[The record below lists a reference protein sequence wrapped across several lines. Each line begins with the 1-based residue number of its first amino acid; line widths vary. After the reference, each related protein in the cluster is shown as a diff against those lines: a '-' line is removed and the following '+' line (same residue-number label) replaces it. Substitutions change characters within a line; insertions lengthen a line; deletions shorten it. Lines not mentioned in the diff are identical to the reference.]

1 MKKRNWIAAVCGV
14 AVIGIAAAVVNT
26 SSSGTVPNGFHVG
39 QFDLSGMTPD
49 EADKTIENAVAEME
63 NQTVSIVVEGH
74 EVSTTAAELG
84 FSWTNQKE
92 IDDATEKVSSG
103 NLLSRY
109 INQRELKQ
117 SKADL
122 QIETEVDESKVAEFV
137 QNECAEFTVA
147 PQDAV
152 ITHENGAFQVSQSIT
167 GQEVDIDATTNTLNE
182 AIAGG
187 LYEPVCVDA
196 TVKKAEPARTT
207 ESLST
212 IQDVLGTFST
222 GFSSSASRTQNL
234 RNGASKING
243 TVLMPGEEFSAY
255 KWLTPFTIENGY
267 ASAGSYSNGQVV
279 DTVGGGACQICSTL
293 YNAALLAELEITQ
306 RQNHSMIV
314 TYVPASQDSAIAGT
328 TKDLKFKNSYDTP
341 IYIEG
346 IVNGGT
352 ISFTIYGK
360 ETRPENR
367 TIKFVSETLSKKD
380 PGEPIMK
387 VDTSLAPGAQVKVQS
402 AHYGL
407 QSQLWKYVYVDGVET
422 EKTLL
427 NNDTYMASKAIY
439 RTGPAAAAVTAQT
452 PDVAPQTQAQPENPQ
467 PAQQETTAPQTETPQ
482 PETHQPETQ
491 QPETPQGSSGDLTPA
506 QDTPAAE

>member
-1 MKKRNWIAAVCGV
+1 MKKRYWIAAICGV

-26 SSSGTVPNGFHVG
+26 TPAGTIPNGFHVG

-49 EADKTIENAVAEME
+49 EADKTIETTVSEME

-92 IDDATEKVSSG
+92 IDDAAEEVSSG

-109 INQRELKQ
+109 INQRKLKQ
-117 SKADL
+117 SKTDL
-122 QIETEVDESKVAEFV
+122 QIETVVDEGKVAEFV

-167 GQEVDIDATTNTLNE
+167 GQEVDIEATTKALNE

-187 LYEPVCVDA
+187 LYEPVSVEA
-196 TVKKAEPARTT
+196 TVKKAEPASTT

-267 ASAGSYSNGQVV
+267 ASAGSYANGQVV

-346 IVNGGT
+346 GVNGGT

-452 PDVAPQTQAQPENPQ
+452 PDVAQQTQAQTENTQTENPQ
-467 PAQQETTAPQTETPQ
+467 PAQQETTAPQVETPQ
-482 PETHQPETQ
+482 PAQ
-491 QPETPQGSSGDLTPA
+491 PQGPSGDLTPA